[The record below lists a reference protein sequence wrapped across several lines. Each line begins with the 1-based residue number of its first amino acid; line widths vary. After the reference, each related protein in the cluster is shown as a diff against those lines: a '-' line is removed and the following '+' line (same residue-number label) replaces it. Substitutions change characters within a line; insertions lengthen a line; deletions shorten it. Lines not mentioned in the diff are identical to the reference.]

1 MSKIGGGERVRVKE
15 GENKPY
21 AVLVQIILVFSLLFF
36 FFLSFFFFFFFK
48 LEDPV
53 RERRVNEAEILLRE
67 KQLDLK

>member
-21 AVLVQIILVFSLLFF
+21 AVLVQIILVFSL